1 MGHKVS
7 REKVNVVV
15 SLRESLCRLDTL
27 KVSYRGRGCLKRR
40 REIAC
45 FTFPVTGWWCAEGI
59 AACEAEGGLRVPLA
73 ALKQKDGNRTVQLRC
88 SSGRKTLLKGSMS
101 LERFLD
107 NVEFLHFSL
116 FCDSQDPSVAYTSM
130 RCNGRRCDEAA
141 RPPVYHQE
149 KGVKEAS
156 SPAQASTTQAGD
168 GSAIT
173 QDSTTQA
180 ADAGVITKVST
191 TETGDGSIITK
202 VSTTGTG
209 DGSVIITKVSTT
221 ETGDGSAI
229 TKVSTTETGDGSAIT
244 KVSTTET
251 GDGSAITKVSTTE
264 TGDGSVITKVS
275 TTQAGDGSIIT
286 KVSTTETG
294 DGGAITKVSTTQA
307 GDAGVITKASTN
319 CETNVVSP
327 PRGTTKNS
335 TSKTLRR
342 RKTKKPKCRPR
353 GTDTVTPEGHSAPY
367 TWTDAFMDGTAICSV
382 VLSCVLL
389 YWTDWGRAATPTWRP

>member
-180 ADAGVITKVST
+180 GNGSAITKVSTTETGDESAITQASTTQAADAGVITKVST
-191 TETGDGSIITK
+191 TETGDGS
-202 VSTTGTG
+202 V
-209 DGSVIITKVSTT
+209 
-221 ETGDGSAI
+221 
-229 TKVSTTETGDGSAIT
+229 
-244 KVSTTET
+244 
-251 GDGSAITKVSTTE
+251 
-264 TGDGSVITKVS
+264 
-275 TTQAGDGSIIT
+275 IIT

>member
-191 TETGDGSIITK
+191 TETGDGS
-202 VSTTGTG
+202 
-209 DGSVIITKVSTT
+209 
-221 ETGDGSAI
+221 
-229 TKVSTTETGDGSAIT
+229 
-244 KVSTTET
+244 
-251 GDGSAITKVSTTE
+251 AITKVSTTE

>member
-180 ADAGVITKVST
+180 GNGSAITKVSTTETGDESAITQASTTQAADAGVITKVST

-209 DGSVIITKVSTT
+209 DGS
-221 ETGDGSAI
+221 A
-229 TKVSTTETGDGSAIT
+229 
-244 KVSTTET
+244 
-251 GDGSAITKVSTTE
+251 
-264 TGDGSVITKVS
+264 
-275 TTQAGDGSIIT
+275 IT

>member
-73 ALKQKDGNRTVQLRC
+73 ALKQKDGSRTVQLRC

-107 NVEFLHFSL
+107 NIEFLHFSL

-141 RPPVYHQE
+141 RPPVCHQE

-156 SPAQASTTQAGD
+156 NPA
-168 GSAIT
+168 

-180 ADAGVITKVST
+180 
-191 TETGDGSIITK
+191 
-202 VSTTGTG
+202 
-209 DGSVIITKVSTT
+209 
-221 ETGDGSAI
+221 GDGSAI

-251 GDGSAITKVSTTE
+251 GDGS
-264 TGDGSVITKVS
+264 
-275 TTQAGDGSIIT
+275 
-286 KVSTTETG
+286 
-294 DGGAITKVSTTQA
+294 AITKVSTTQA

-353 GTDTVTPEGHSAPY
+353 GTDTVTPERHSAPY

>member
-73 ALKQKDGNRTVQLRC
+73 ALKQKDGSRTVQLRC

-107 NVEFLHFSL
+107 NIEFLHFSL

-141 RPPVYHQE
+141 RPPVCHQE

-156 SPAQASTTQAGD
+156 NPAQDSTTQAGN

-173 QDSTTQA
+173 KVSTTETGDESAITQASTTQA

-191 TETGDGSIITK
+191 TETGDGS
-202 VSTTGTG
+202 
-209 DGSVIITKVSTT
+209 VIITKVSTT
-221 ETGDGSAI
+221 ETGDGS
-229 TKVSTTETGDGSAIT
+229 
-244 KVSTTET
+244 
-251 GDGSAITKVSTTE
+251 
-264 TGDGSVITKVS
+264 
-275 TTQAGDGSIIT
+275 
-286 KVSTTETG
+286 
-294 DGGAITKVSTTQA
+294 AITKVSTTQA

-353 GTDTVTPEGHSAPY
+353 GTDTVTPERHSAPY

>member
-73 ALKQKDGNRTVQLRC
+73 ALKQKDGSRTVQLRC

-107 NVEFLHFSL
+107 NIEFLHFSL

-141 RPPVYHQE
+141 RPPVCHQE

-156 SPAQASTTQAGD
+156 NPA
-168 GSAIT
+168 

-180 ADAGVITKVST
+180 GNGSAITKVST

-209 DGSVIITKVSTT
+209 DGS
-221 ETGDGSAI
+221 AI
-229 TKVSTTETGDGSAIT
+229 TKVSTTETGDGS
-244 KVSTTET
+244 
-251 GDGSAITKVSTTE
+251 
-264 TGDGSVITKVS
+264 
-275 TTQAGDGSIIT
+275 
-286 KVSTTETG
+286 
-294 DGGAITKVSTTQA
+294 AITKVSTTQA

-353 GTDTVTPEGHSAPY
+353 GTDTVTPERHSAPY

>member
-180 ADAGVITKVST
+180 GNGSAITKVSTTETGDESAITQASTTQAADAGVITKVST

-209 DGSVIITKVSTT
+209 DGS
-221 ETGDGSAI
+221 AI
-229 TKVSTTETGDGSAIT
+229 TKVSTTETGDGSA
-244 KVSTTET
+244 
-251 GDGSAITKVSTTE
+251 
-264 TGDGSVITKVS
+264 
-275 TTQAGDGSIIT
+275 IT

>member
-73 ALKQKDGNRTVQLRC
+73 ALKQKDGSRTVQLRC

-107 NVEFLHFSL
+107 NIEFLHFSL

-141 RPPVYHQE
+141 RPPVCHQE

-156 SPAQASTTQAGD
+156 NPA
-168 GSAIT
+168 

-180 ADAGVITKVST
+180 GNGSAITKVST

-209 DGSVIITKVSTT
+209 DGSVI
-221 ETGDGSAI
+221 
-229 TKVSTTETGDGSAIT
+229 
-244 KVSTTET
+244 
-251 GDGSAITKVSTTE
+251 
-264 TGDGSVITKVS
+264 
-275 TTQAGDGSIIT
+275 
-286 KVSTTETG
+286 
-294 DGGAITKVSTTQA
+294 ITKVSTTQA

-353 GTDTVTPEGHSAPY
+353 GTDTVTPERHSAPY

>member
-180 ADAGVITKVST
+180 GNGSAITKVSTTETGDESAITQASTTQAADAGVITKVST

-209 DGSVIITKVSTT
+209 DGS
-221 ETGDGSAI
+221 AI

-251 GDGSAITKVSTTE
+251 
-264 TGDGSVITKVS
+264 
-275 TTQAGDGSIIT
+275 GDGSIIT

>member
-73 ALKQKDGNRTVQLRC
+73 ALKQKDGSRTVQLRC

-107 NVEFLHFSL
+107 NIEFLHFSL

-141 RPPVYHQE
+141 RPPVCHQE

-156 SPAQASTTQAGD
+156 NPA
-168 GSAIT
+168 

-180 ADAGVITKVST
+180 GN
-191 TETGDGSIITK
+191 
-202 VSTTGTG
+202 
-209 DGSVIITKVSTT
+209 
-221 ETGDGSAI
+221 
-229 TKVSTTETGDGSAIT
+229 
-244 KVSTTET
+244 
-251 GDGSAITKVSTTE
+251 GSAITKVSTTE
-264 TGDGSVITKVS
+264 TGDGSVI
-275 TTQAGDGSIIT
+275 
-286 KVSTTETG
+286 
-294 DGGAITKVSTTQA
+294 ITKVSTTQA

-353 GTDTVTPEGHSAPY
+353 GTDTVTPERHSAPY

>member
-180 ADAGVITKVST
+180 GN
-191 TETGDGSIITK
+191 
-202 VSTTGTG
+202 
-209 DGSVIITKVSTT
+209 
-221 ETGDGSAI
+221 
-229 TKVSTTETGDGSAIT
+229 
-244 KVSTTET
+244 
-251 GDGSAITKVSTTE
+251 GSAITKVSTTE
-264 TGDGSVITKVS
+264 TGDGSV
-275 TTQAGDGSIIT
+275 IIT

>member
-180 ADAGVITKVST
+180 GNGSAITKVST

-209 DGSVIITKVSTT
+209 DGSV
-221 ETGDGSAI
+221 
-229 TKVSTTETGDGSAIT
+229 
-244 KVSTTET
+244 
-251 GDGSAITKVSTTE
+251 
-264 TGDGSVITKVS
+264 
-275 TTQAGDGSIIT
+275 IIT

>member
-180 ADAGVITKVST
+180 GNGSAITKVST

-202 VSTTGTG
+202 VSTTG
-209 DGSVIITKVSTT
+209 
-221 ETGDGSAI
+221 TGDGSAI

>member
-180 ADAGVITKVST
+180 GNGSAITKVSTTETGDESAITQASTTQAADAGVITKVST

-229 TKVSTTETGDGSAIT
+229 TKVSTTETGDGS
-244 KVSTTET
+244 V
-251 GDGSAITKVSTTE
+251 
-264 TGDGSVITKVS
+264 
-275 TTQAGDGSIIT
+275 
-286 KVSTTETG
+286 
-294 DGGAITKVSTTQA
+294 ITKVSTTQA

>member
-180 ADAGVITKVST
+180 GN
-191 TETGDGSIITK
+191 
-202 VSTTGTG
+202 
-209 DGSVIITKVSTT
+209 
-221 ETGDGSAI
+221 GSAI
-229 TKVSTTETGDGSAIT
+229 TKVSTTETGDGSVIIT

>member
-180 ADAGVITKVST
+180 GNGSAITKVSTTETGDESAITQASTTQAADAGVITKVST

-221 ETGDGSAI
+221 ETGDGSA
-229 TKVSTTETGDGSAIT
+229 
-244 KVSTTET
+244 
-251 GDGSAITKVSTTE
+251 
-264 TGDGSVITKVS
+264 
-275 TTQAGDGSIIT
+275 IT

>member
-180 ADAGVITKVST
+180 GNGSAITKVST
-191 TETGDGSIITK
+191 TETGDESAITQA
-202 VSTTGTG
+202 STTQAADAG
-209 DGSVIITKVSTT
+209 VITKVSTT

-229 TKVSTTETGDGSAIT
+229 TKVSTTET
-244 KVSTTET
+244 
-251 GDGSAITKVSTTE
+251 
-264 TGDGSVITKVS
+264 
-275 TTQAGDGSIIT
+275 GDGSIIT

>member
-73 ALKQKDGNRTVQLRC
+73 ALKQKDGSRTVQLRC

-107 NVEFLHFSL
+107 NIEFLHFSL

-141 RPPVYHQE
+141 RPPVCHQE

-156 SPAQASTTQAGD
+156 NPAQDSTTQAGN

-173 QDSTTQA
+173 KVSTTETGDESAITQASTTQA

-209 DGSVIITKVSTT
+209 DGS
-221 ETGDGSAI
+221 
-229 TKVSTTETGDGSAIT
+229 
-244 KVSTTET
+244 
-251 GDGSAITKVSTTE
+251 
-264 TGDGSVITKVS
+264 
-275 TTQAGDGSIIT
+275 
-286 KVSTTETG
+286 
-294 DGGAITKVSTTQA
+294 AITKVSTTQA

-353 GTDTVTPEGHSAPY
+353 GTDTVTPERHSAPY

>member
-73 ALKQKDGNRTVQLRC
+73 ALKQKDGSRTVQLRC

-107 NVEFLHFSL
+107 NIEFLHFSL

-141 RPPVYHQE
+141 RPPVCHQE

-156 SPAQASTTQAGD
+156 NPA
-168 GSAIT
+168 

-180 ADAGVITKVST
+180 GNGSAITKVST
-191 TETGDGSIITK
+191 TE
-202 VSTTGTG
+202 TG

-229 TKVSTTETGDGSAIT
+229 TKVSTTETGDGS
-244 KVSTTET
+244 
-251 GDGSAITKVSTTE
+251 
-264 TGDGSVITKVS
+264 
-275 TTQAGDGSIIT
+275 
-286 KVSTTETG
+286 
-294 DGGAITKVSTTQA
+294 AITKVSTTQA

-353 GTDTVTPEGHSAPY
+353 GTDTVTPERHSAPY

>member
-73 ALKQKDGNRTVQLRC
+73 ALKQKDGSRTVQLRC
-88 SSGRKTLLKGSMS
+88 TSGRKTLLKGSMS

-107 NVEFLHFSL
+107 NIEFLHFSL

-141 RPPVYHQE
+141 RPPVCHQE

-156 SPAQASTTQAGD
+156 NPAQASTTQAGD

-180 ADAGVITKVST
+180 
-191 TETGDGSIITK
+191 
-202 VSTTGTG
+202 
-209 DGSVIITKVSTT
+209 
-221 ETGDGSAI
+221 GDGSAI
-229 TKVSTTETGDGSAIT
+229 TKVSTTET
-244 KVSTTET
+244 
-251 GDGSAITKVSTTE
+251 
-264 TGDGSVITKVS
+264 
-275 TTQAGDGSIIT
+275 
-286 KVSTTETG
+286 
-294 DGGAITKVSTTQA
+294 

>member
-73 ALKQKDGNRTVQLRC
+73 ALKQKDGSRTVQLRC

-107 NVEFLHFSL
+107 NIEFLHFSL

-141 RPPVYHQE
+141 RPPVCHQE

-156 SPAQASTTQAGD
+156 NPA
-168 GSAIT
+168 

-180 ADAGVITKVST
+180 
-191 TETGDGSIITK
+191 
-202 VSTTGTG
+202 
-209 DGSVIITKVSTT
+209 
-221 ETGDGSAI
+221 GDGSAI
-229 TKVSTTETGDGSAIT
+229 TKVSTTETGDGS
-244 KVSTTET
+244 
-251 GDGSAITKVSTTE
+251 
-264 TGDGSVITKVS
+264 
-275 TTQAGDGSIIT
+275 
-286 KVSTTETG
+286 
-294 DGGAITKVSTTQA
+294 AITKVSTTQA

-353 GTDTVTPEGHSAPY
+353 GTDTVTPERHSAPY

>member
-73 ALKQKDGNRTVQLRC
+73 ALKQKDGSRTVQLRC
-88 SSGRKTLLKGSMS
+88 TSGRKTLLKGSMS

-107 NVEFLHFSL
+107 NIEFLHFSL

-141 RPPVYHQE
+141 RPPVCHQE

-156 SPAQASTTQAGD
+156 NPAQASTTQAGD
-168 GSAIT
+168 ESAIT
-173 QDSTTQA
+173 QASTTQA
-180 ADAGVITKVST
+180 ADAGV
-191 TETGDGSIITK
+191 
-202 VSTTGTG
+202 
-209 DGSVIITKVSTT
+209 ITKVSTT

-229 TKVSTTETGDGSAIT
+229 TKVSTTETGDGSIIT

-264 TGDGSVITKVS
+264 T
-275 TTQAGDGSIIT
+275 
-286 KVSTTETG
+286 
-294 DGGAITKVSTTQA
+294 

>member
-180 ADAGVITKVST
+180 GN
-191 TETGDGSIITK
+191 
-202 VSTTGTG
+202 
-209 DGSVIITKVSTT
+209 
-221 ETGDGSAI
+221 GSAI
-229 TKVSTTETGDGSAIT
+229 TKVSTTETGDGSA
-244 KVSTTET
+244 
-251 GDGSAITKVSTTE
+251 
-264 TGDGSVITKVS
+264 
-275 TTQAGDGSIIT
+275 IT

>member
-180 ADAGVITKVST
+180 GN
-191 TETGDGSIITK
+191 GSA
-202 VSTTGTG
+202 
-209 DGSVIITKVSTT
+209 ITKVSTT

>member
-73 ALKQKDGNRTVQLRC
+73 ALKQKDGSRTVQLRC

-107 NVEFLHFSL
+107 NIEFLHFSL

-141 RPPVYHQE
+141 RPPVCHQE

-156 SPAQASTTQAGD
+156 NPAQDSTTQAGN

-173 QDSTTQA
+173 KVSTTETGDESAITQASTTQA

-209 DGSVIITKVSTT
+209 DGS
-221 ETGDGSAI
+221 AI

-251 GDGSAITKVSTTE
+251 GDGS
-264 TGDGSVITKVS
+264 
-275 TTQAGDGSIIT
+275 
-286 KVSTTETG
+286 
-294 DGGAITKVSTTQA
+294 AITKVSTTQA

-353 GTDTVTPEGHSAPY
+353 GTDTVTPERHSAPY

>member
-73 ALKQKDGNRTVQLRC
+73 ALKQKDGSRTVQLRC
-88 SSGRKTLLKGSMS
+88 TSGRKTLLKGSMS

-107 NVEFLHFSL
+107 NIEFLHFSL

-141 RPPVYHQE
+141 RPPVCHQE

-156 SPAQASTTQAGD
+156 NPAQASTTQAGD

-180 ADAGVITKVST
+180 
-191 TETGDGSIITK
+191 
-202 VSTTGTG
+202 
-209 DGSVIITKVSTT
+209 
-221 ETGDGSAI
+221 GDGSAI

-251 GDGSAITKVSTTE
+251 
-264 TGDGSVITKVS
+264 
-275 TTQAGDGSIIT
+275 
-286 KVSTTETG
+286 
-294 DGGAITKVSTTQA
+294 

>member
-180 ADAGVITKVST
+180 GNGSAITKVST
-191 TETGDGSIITK
+191 TE
-202 VSTTGTG
+202 TG

-221 ETGDGSAI
+221 ETGDGSA
-229 TKVSTTETGDGSAIT
+229 
-244 KVSTTET
+244 
-251 GDGSAITKVSTTE
+251 
-264 TGDGSVITKVS
+264 
-275 TTQAGDGSIIT
+275 IT

>member
-180 ADAGVITKVST
+180 GNGSAITKVST

-209 DGSVIITKVSTT
+209 DGSVI
-221 ETGDGSAI
+221 
-229 TKVSTTETGDGSAIT
+229 
-244 KVSTTET
+244 
-251 GDGSAITKVSTTE
+251 
-264 TGDGSVITKVS
+264 
-275 TTQAGDGSIIT
+275 
-286 KVSTTETG
+286 
-294 DGGAITKVSTTQA
+294 ITKVSTTQA

>member
-73 ALKQKDGNRTVQLRC
+73 ALKQKDGSRTVQLRC

-107 NVEFLHFSL
+107 NIEFLHFSL

-141 RPPVYHQE
+141 RPPVCHQE

-156 SPAQASTTQAGD
+156 NPAQDSTTQAGN

-173 QDSTTQA
+173 KVSTTETGDESAITQASTTQA

-191 TETGDGSIITK
+191 TETGDGS
-202 VSTTGTG
+202 
-209 DGSVIITKVSTT
+209 VI
-221 ETGDGSAI
+221 
-229 TKVSTTETGDGSAIT
+229 
-244 KVSTTET
+244 
-251 GDGSAITKVSTTE
+251 
-264 TGDGSVITKVS
+264 
-275 TTQAGDGSIIT
+275 
-286 KVSTTETG
+286 
-294 DGGAITKVSTTQA
+294 ITKVSTTQA

-353 GTDTVTPEGHSAPY
+353 GTDTVTPERHSAPY

>member
-180 ADAGVITKVST
+180 GNGSAITKVSTTETGDESAITQASTTQAADAGVITKVST

-202 VSTTGTG
+202 VSTTG
-209 DGSVIITKVSTT
+209 
-221 ETGDGSAI
+221 
-229 TKVSTTETGDGSAIT
+229 
-244 KVSTTET
+244 T

>member
-73 ALKQKDGNRTVQLRC
+73 ALKQKDGSRTVQLRC

-107 NVEFLHFSL
+107 NIEFLHFSL

-141 RPPVYHQE
+141 RPPVCHQE

-156 SPAQASTTQAGD
+156 NPA
-168 GSAIT
+168 

-180 ADAGVITKVST
+180 GN
-191 TETGDGSIITK
+191 
-202 VSTTGTG
+202 
-209 DGSVIITKVSTT
+209 
-221 ETGDGSAI
+221 GSAI

-264 TGDGSVITKVS
+264 TGDGS
-275 TTQAGDGSIIT
+275 
-286 KVSTTETG
+286 
-294 DGGAITKVSTTQA
+294 AITKVSTTQA

-353 GTDTVTPEGHSAPY
+353 GTDTVTPERHSAPY

>member
-73 ALKQKDGNRTVQLRC
+73 ALKQKDGSRTVQLRC

-107 NVEFLHFSL
+107 NIEFLHFSL

-141 RPPVYHQE
+141 RPPVCHQE

-156 SPAQASTTQAGD
+156 NPA
-168 GSAIT
+168 

-180 ADAGVITKVST
+180 GNGSAITKVST
-191 TETGDGSIITK
+191 TETGDESAITQA
-202 VSTTGTG
+202 STTQAADAG
-209 DGSVIITKVSTT
+209 VITKVSTT

-229 TKVSTTETGDGSAIT
+229 TKVSTTETGDGS
-244 KVSTTET
+244 
-251 GDGSAITKVSTTE
+251 
-264 TGDGSVITKVS
+264 
-275 TTQAGDGSIIT
+275 
-286 KVSTTETG
+286 
-294 DGGAITKVSTTQA
+294 AITKVSTTQA

-353 GTDTVTPEGHSAPY
+353 GTDTVTPERHSAPY

>member
-180 ADAGVITKVST
+180 GN
-191 TETGDGSIITK
+191 
-202 VSTTGTG
+202 
-209 DGSVIITKVSTT
+209 
-221 ETGDGSAI
+221 GSAI

-251 GDGSAITKVSTTE
+251 GDGSA
-264 TGDGSVITKVS
+264 
-275 TTQAGDGSIIT
+275 IT

>member
-180 ADAGVITKVST
+180 GNGSAITKVSTTETGDESAITQASTTQAADAGVITKVST
-191 TETGDGSIITK
+191 TETGDGS
-202 VSTTGTG
+202 
-209 DGSVIITKVSTT
+209 VI
-221 ETGDGSAI
+221 
-229 TKVSTTETGDGSAIT
+229 
-244 KVSTTET
+244 
-251 GDGSAITKVSTTE
+251 
-264 TGDGSVITKVS
+264 
-275 TTQAGDGSIIT
+275 
-286 KVSTTETG
+286 
-294 DGGAITKVSTTQA
+294 ITKVSTTQA

>member
-191 TETGDGSIITK
+191 TETGDGS
-202 VSTTGTG
+202 
-209 DGSVIITKVSTT
+209 
-221 ETGDGSAI
+221 
-229 TKVSTTETGDGSAIT
+229 AIT

>member
-180 ADAGVITKVST
+180 GNGSAITKVSTTETGDESAITQASTTQAADAGVITKVST
-191 TETGDGSIITK
+191 TETGDGS
-202 VSTTGTG
+202 
-209 DGSVIITKVSTT
+209 
-221 ETGDGSAI
+221 A
-229 TKVSTTETGDGSAIT
+229 
-244 KVSTTET
+244 
-251 GDGSAITKVSTTE
+251 
-264 TGDGSVITKVS
+264 
-275 TTQAGDGSIIT
+275 IT

>member
-73 ALKQKDGNRTVQLRC
+73 ALKQKDGSRTVQLRC
-88 SSGRKTLLKGSMS
+88 TSGRKTLLKGSMS

-107 NVEFLHFSL
+107 NIEFLHFSL

-141 RPPVYHQE
+141 RPPVCHQE

-156 SPAQASTTQAGD
+156 NPAQASTTQAGD

-180 ADAGVITKVST
+180 GDGSAITKVST
-191 TETGDGSIITK
+191 TETGDGS
-202 VSTTGTG
+202 
-209 DGSVIITKVSTT
+209 IITKVSTT

-229 TKVSTTETGDGSAIT
+229 TKVSTTET
-244 KVSTTET
+244 
-251 GDGSAITKVSTTE
+251 
-264 TGDGSVITKVS
+264 
-275 TTQAGDGSIIT
+275 
-286 KVSTTETG
+286 
-294 DGGAITKVSTTQA
+294 

>member
-180 ADAGVITKVST
+180 GNGSAITKVST

-209 DGSVIITKVSTT
+209 DGS
-221 ETGDGSAI
+221 A
-229 TKVSTTETGDGSAIT
+229 
-244 KVSTTET
+244 
-251 GDGSAITKVSTTE
+251 
-264 TGDGSVITKVS
+264 
-275 TTQAGDGSIIT
+275 IT

>member
-180 ADAGVITKVST
+180 GN
-191 TETGDGSIITK
+191 
-202 VSTTGTG
+202 
-209 DGSVIITKVSTT
+209 
-221 ETGDGSAI
+221 
-229 TKVSTTETGDGSAIT
+229 
-244 KVSTTET
+244 
-251 GDGSAITKVSTTE
+251 GSAITKVSTTE
-264 TGDGSVITKVS
+264 TGDGSVI
-275 TTQAGDGSIIT
+275 
-286 KVSTTETG
+286 
-294 DGGAITKVSTTQA
+294 ITKVSTTQA

>member
-73 ALKQKDGNRTVQLRC
+73 ALKQKDGSRTVQLRC
-88 SSGRKTLLKGSMS
+88 TSGRKTLLKGSMS

-107 NVEFLHFSL
+107 NIEFLHFSL

-141 RPPVYHQE
+141 RPPVCHQE

-156 SPAQASTTQAGD
+156 NPAQASTTQAGD
-168 GSAIT
+168 ESAIT
-173 QDSTTQA
+173 QASTTQA

-191 TETGDGSIITK
+191 TETGDGS
-202 VSTTGTG
+202 
-209 DGSVIITKVSTT
+209 IITKVSTT

-251 GDGSAITKVSTTE
+251 
-264 TGDGSVITKVS
+264 
-275 TTQAGDGSIIT
+275 
-286 KVSTTETG
+286 
-294 DGGAITKVSTTQA
+294 